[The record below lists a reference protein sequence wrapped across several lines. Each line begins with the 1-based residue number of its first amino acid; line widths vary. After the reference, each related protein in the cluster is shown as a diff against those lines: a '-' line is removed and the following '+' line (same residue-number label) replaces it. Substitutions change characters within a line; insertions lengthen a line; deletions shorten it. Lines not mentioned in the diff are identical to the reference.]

1 MLKAFLIA
9 LVVTSSF
16 GLDKL
21 FASLG
26 NNSNYSQPGAFQG
39 QAAGYYT
46 GGGFMMRTQSKSF
59 NPIQVSL
66 PRMGAGCR
74 GIDAYFGGFSFM
86 KGDQLIKLLR
96 NMGTQAAT
104 YAFQLA
110 LKTMA
115 PQVENLFAQLRSI
128 ALQANSLMLEDCR
141 MVQSMYAAALP
152 KHSAMQE
159 QACIDVRQ
167 SGDGEDWFA
176 AKQHCSSHAQVQRGV
191 TRQQKISPDL
201 LLGEYNLVW
210 RVLQKIPELSKDKV
224 VAEFIMSITGTLIS
238 RKSGSRYR
246 LHYIAGKADDRGFIA
261 AYLKGGTT
269 QQLSCSDAKCLKTT
283 WKQVSIVAGSK
294 QTMLEKVSLK
304 ITSVFNKYL
313 NKQPLTKSEI
323 GFLNDT
329 VKLPVYRY
337 IQVSAASGS
346 FPLMHDALE
355 YIALSVL
362 LSQFEAV
369 ASKVLEALDVL
380 RTVQMDDSQLQQFS
394 QALQQTRTRLHQL
407 IAAADQGAVWRLT
420 QMIQGYEQAVISRG
434 N

>member
-1 MLKAFLIA
+1 MLKAFIIVLC
-9 LVVTSSF
+9 VTSSF

-238 RKSGSRYR
+238 RK
-246 LHYIAGKADDRGFIA
+246 ADDRGFIA

-269 QQLSCSDAKCLKTT
+269 QQLSCSDAKCLKAT